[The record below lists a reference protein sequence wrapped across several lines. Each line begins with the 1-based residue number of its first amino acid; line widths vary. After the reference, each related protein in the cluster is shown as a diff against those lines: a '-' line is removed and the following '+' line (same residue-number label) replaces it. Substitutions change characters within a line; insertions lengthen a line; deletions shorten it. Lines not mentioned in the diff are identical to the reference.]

1 VKPAAVPQPPAAEA
15 QSPQAQRSV
24 SAKPPEV
31 QLTADQIQAG
41 DRGLAAAALNFLFWG
56 VGYFQAGV
64 KRPFGRTWLL
74 CPLVYVIYA
83 FVGQLFFFTPLLAG
97 ESTIQTTIPTGN
109 GTSIPITTTGYNPY
123 PSLLT
128 KDLEILA
135 FLVPG
140 IILGLF
146 LARDVYRRI
155 ASSYGDPPS
164 IPAGGAALRN
174 FVKRQTDQIN
184 PAGKENNPELA
195 FAILGGVI
203 LVLGSLYLTTL
214 DWLSSQTLNI
224 GGIGELEGAVLGA
237 LIIYVAIVST
247 SRPAW
252 RQQAGVFII
261 GMALITLTVAKE
273 DAVYLG
279 LGFAVIGGALL
290 IAKPEAR
297 AEAT

>member
-1 VKPAAVPQPPAAEA
+1 MQYCSSCGKSIEDQASFCPFCGHEVKPAAVPQPPAAEA

-155 ASSYGDPPS
+155 ASSYGDPPRS
-164 IPAGGAALRN
+164 LQAEP
-174 FVKRQTDQIN
+174 
-184 PAGKENNPELA
+184 P
-195 FAILGGVI
+195 FATSSRGR
-203 LVLGSLYLTTL
+203 LT
-214 DWLSSQTLNI
+214 
-224 GGIGELEGAVLGA
+224 
-237 LIIYVAIVST
+237 
-247 SRPAW
+247 R
-252 RQQAGVFII
+252 
-261 GMALITLTVAKE
+261 
-273 DAVYLG
+273 
-279 LGFAVIGGALL
+279 
-290 IAKPEAR
+290 
-297 AEAT
+297 